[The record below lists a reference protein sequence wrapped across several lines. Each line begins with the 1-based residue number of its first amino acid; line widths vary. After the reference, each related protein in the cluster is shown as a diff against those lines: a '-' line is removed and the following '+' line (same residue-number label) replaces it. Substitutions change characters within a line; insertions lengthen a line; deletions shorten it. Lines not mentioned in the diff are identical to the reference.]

1 MSKFKKKKSGDLPAI
16 STASLPDIV
25 FMLLFFFMVATVMR
39 ENELS
44 VENNLPLAGEVEK
57 LSDKNKVAFIYIGK
71 PNEKMQKQFGT
82 NDVVQLGD
90 KISSVKQVQD
100 YVNTKRNKMNEDEK
114 DEFLVSLKV
123 DRNSKVGIL
132 TDVKQELRDAYALKV
147 NYTSKEG
154 NSMKNIKK

>member
-123 DRNSKVGIL
+123 DRTLKLVFLLMLNKNLEMPMHSRLITLLKKVI
-132 TDVKQELRDAYALKV
+132 Q
-147 NYTSKEG
+147 
-154 NSMKNIKK
+154 